1 MKWGLIKFI
10 REKLPEP
17 LDKASRELR
26 MKEKLVQRINSVVP
40 QCYKNKY
47 HYKEGISKVRNIFF
61 FWETRG
67 TEIIHLI
74 DVSDLT
80 TKDEEKFRELE
91 TKARNYQQQCV

>member
-1 MKWGLIKFI
+1 MGLIKFI

-47 HYKEGISKVRNIFF
+47 HYKEGISKLYQYYKSVMD
-61 FWETRG
+61 T
-67 TEIIHLI
+67 L
-74 DVSDLT
+74 DLDMIRQDPYLQYCKINKNRHHCT
-80 TKDEEKFRELE
+80 
-91 TKARNYQQQCV
+91 

>member
-1 MKWGLIKFI
+1 MGLIKFI

-17 LDKASRELR
+17 LDKASKELR

-61 FWETRG
+61 FWETRS
-67 TEIIHLI
+67 TEIIRLI
-74 DVSDLT
+74 DASNLT
-80 TKDEEKFRELE
+80 PEDETKFRELE
-91 TKARNYQQQCV
+91 EKARNYKQQCV

>member
-1 MKWGLIKFI
+1 MGLIKFI

-26 MKEKLVQRINSVVP
+26 VKEKLVQCINSVVP

-61 FWETRG
+61 LWETRG

>member
-1 MKWGLIKFI
+1 MGLIKFI

-40 QCYKNKY
+40 QCYKNRY

-61 FWETRG
+61 FWDERG
-67 TEIIHLI
+67 TEILHLI
-74 DVSDLT
+74 DVDGMTSE
-80 TKDEEKFRELE
+80 DERKFRELE
-91 TKARNYQQQCV
+91 IKARNYKEQCV